1 MKKFLLCFIP
11 YCTPHF
17 PGAAIPSLVSQ
28 LRNNNYDVSVMDL
41 NIDFLYTV
49 YTKEYLQS
57 AIEKAENQYKDLLM
71 KKESFYAKG
80 NTYENDI
87 LSQKYDIL
95 DSFFNE
101 HKELGERIPSS
112 IEKALQVFRNEDL
125 FYNLKLLQYASQV
138 VQYANKVA
146 CLPFAPFDFYSSYV
160 KKYKDLCE
168 IIFDKNQNIYMEYF
182 EGKIN
187 EIKNLN
193 PDYVGVSIADRQQV
207 IPGLTL
213 CYLLKKHTNAHVNIG
228 GNFFSRVLDSISTYE
243 NFFEL
248 FADSVSY
255 AEGENSIIE
264 LAKYIDGEIDISQVP
279 QLVYKD
285 KQTNE
290 IIQTPIGK
298 PVDLTSIY
306 PPDYIDF
313 DLSKYF
319 SPEPKLPLQIQRG
332 CYWCKCAFCDF
343 PFGKT
348 FSLKPV
354 KSIIEE
360 IKYNKEKH
368 NVSMYLIVDEAVRP
382 EYLKE
387 LADEI
392 LANNLKIS
400 FTIQLRFE
408 EEFDYK
414 LLKKL
419 YDAGLHSIWWGFE
432 SASPRLLK
440 LINKGINVDTA
451 KRIIVDA
458 DKAGILNVVYTMS
471 GFPTETPDEL
481 LETLNFLTE
490 YEKHICVNPPNDFY
504 LTRQSYIFNH
514 PEKFNIRILEEQP
527 DLTPMVD
534 FERLDEG
541 IDNVLKSQKLID
553 DFTEKYKGIND
564 PQRFPR
570 AYVTYFV
577 NKYGL
582 DYVKKNIL
590 GIKE

>member
-28 LRNNNYDVSVMDL
+28 LRNNNYNVSVMDL

-49 YTKEYLQS
+49 YSKEYLQNS
-57 AIEKAENQYKDLLM
+57 ITKAEEQYKKLQTR
-71 KKESFYAKG
+71 KESFYNKMDSQ
-80 NTYENDI
+80 ENVI
-87 LSQKYDIL
+87 LTQKYDIL

-101 HKELGERIPSS
+101 HKELGDRIPLS
-112 IEKALQVFRNEDL
+112 IEKALQVFRNEEL

-160 KKYKDLCE
+160 KNYSELCN
-168 IIFDKNQNIYMEYF
+168 IVFDKNQNIYMEYF
-182 EGKIN
+182 EEKIN

-213 CYLLKKHTNAHVNIG
+213 CYLLKKYTNAHVNIG
-228 GNFFSRVLDSISTYE
+228 GNFFSRVLDSIPTYE
-243 NFFEL
+243 DFFEL

-285 KQTNE
+285 KIANE
-290 IIQTPIGK
+290 VIKTQLGK

-306 PPDYIDF
+306 PPDYTDF

-348 FSLKPV
+348 FSVKPV
-354 KSIIEE
+354 KTIVDE

-382 EYLKE
+382 EYLNE

-440 LINKGINVDTA
+440 LINKGINIDTA

-471 GFPTETPDEL
+471 GFPTETPEEL
-481 LETLNFLTE
+481 QETLNFLTE
-490 YEKHICVNPPNDFY
+490 YEKHICVNPPNGFY
-504 LTRQSYIFNH
+504 LTRQSYIYNH
-514 PEKFNIRILEEQP
+514 PEQFGIKILDVQP
-527 DLTPMVD
+527 NMTPIVD
-534 FERLDEG
+534 FVSL
-541 IDNVLKSQKLID
+541 NVDPGFSLKTQKLLE
-553 DFTEKYKGIND
+553 DFNNKYKGIND

-577 NKYGL
+577 KKYGL

-590 GIKE
+590 GIK